1 MIIKGLFRRYERWN
15 PVHPTHGAFWGMG
28 VGVGCGVGW
37 GPGFGPEVIGYVGA
51 GCGIGFNVGITFA
64 GVGVG
69 LPAHFVCVAPYN
81 GKSLSLSEAIDCYLK
96 VSLIQVRLDTTYF
109 NIAGVSWMR
118 NLPCISDLQREA
130 SGKLFEFRKR
140 HLSIKGIDFFDSK
153 KNLSLI
159 TSSACRSM
167 QAFHN
172 QLFRSHKGDSSQKVQ
187 AKLPGCDSILDEF
200 IVLKQFKMENEKCLT

>member
-15 PVHPTHGAFWGMG
+15 PVHPTYGAFWGMG

-69 LPAHFVCVAPYN
+69 LPAHFVFVAPYN
-81 GKSLSLSEAIDCYLK
+81 GKSLLLSEGIDCYLK
-96 VSLIQVRLDTTYF
+96 VSLIQF
-109 NIAGVSWMR
+109 MFWVSWMR

-130 SGKLFEFRKR
+130 SGKLFEFRQR
-140 HLSIKGIDFFDSK
+140 HLSIKGIDFFDTK

-159 TSSACRSM
+159 TSSARRSM
-167 QAFHN
+167 QTFHN
-172 QLFRSHKGDSSQKVQ
+172 QLFCSHKERRSLTLNEGDSSQKVRESFL
-187 AKLPGCDSILDEF
+187 AVI
-200 IVLKQFKMENEKCLT
+200 QF

>member
-96 VSLIQVRLDTTYF
+96 VSLIQVRSVFVCILGSSGTVFLKQWIQSSCAVRILDF
-109 NIAGVSWMR
+109 
-118 NLPCISDLQREA
+118 
-130 SGKLFEFRKR
+130 
-140 HLSIKGIDFFDSK
+140 
-153 KNLSLI
+153 
-159 TSSACRSM
+159 
-167 QAFHN
+167 QAF
-172 QLFRSHKGDSSQKVQ
+172 
-187 AKLPGCDSILDEF
+187 ILKHMQS
-200 IVLKQFKMENEKCLT
+200 LHS

>member
-1 MIIKGLFRRYERWN
+1 MLWFLVLMIIKGLFRRYERWN
-15 PVHPTHGAFWGMG
+15 PVHPTYGAFWGMG

-69 LPAHFVCVAPYN
+69 LPAHFVFVAPYN
-81 GKSLSLSEAIDCYLK
+81 
-96 VSLIQVRLDTTYF
+96 
-109 NIAGVSWMR
+109 GVSWMR

-130 SGKLFEFRKR
+130 SGKLFEFRQR
-140 HLSIKGIDFFDSK
+140 HLSLKGIDFFDTK

-159 TSSACRSM
+159 TSSARRSM
-167 QAFHN
+167 QTFHN
-172 QLFRSHKGDSSQKVQ
+172 QLFCSHKGII
-187 AKLPGCDSILDEF
+187 AF
-200 IVLKQFKMENEKCLT
+200 IFVSM